1 MTIGIPVTRYQIN
14 RYGFFIKSALILT
27 ITVLLTGNIIS
38 AALRDRVE
46 VEREQY
52 ILKDGYPL
60 FKNGKYFINLIKR
73 YPYNPGVHLTLHT
86 IGKTE
91 TFWDITRKYKVSI
104 DTIIA
109 ANPFIKTLQA
119 ESGMEILVPL
129 TDGVLLPYDSSS
141 DVSRM
146 VEKTGH
152 RGVVRGER
160 LTGIFNLIPTDDI
173 RFVFLEKARPE
184 ILNDSIEKLYSFK
197 KVFQLPVQGYFTSL
211 FGDRVDPFHHGMD
224 FHDGI
229 DIVARYGT
237 PIKPSREGIVIYT
250 GWRDGYGKTVMIQ
263 HYDGYTTLYGH
274 CSTILAEV
282 GDWVTKKD
290 IIASIGSTGRST
302 GPHLHLLFMRHG
314 RTIDPLNLIW

>member
-1 MTIGIPVTRYQIN
+1 MLRGIPITRYQAN
-14 RYGFFIKSALILT
+14 RLSFVLKSTLILI
-27 ITVLLTGNIIS
+27 ITVFVAGNIIS
-38 AALRDRVE
+38 AAMRE
-46 VEREQY
+46 SIKVERSQY
-52 ILKDGYPL
+52 LLKDGFPL
-60 FKNGKYFINLIKR
+60 FTNGRDFINLVKR

-86 IGKTE
+86 IGKNE
-91 TFWDITRKYKVSI
+91 TFWDITRRYKVSI

-129 TDGVLLPYDSSS
+129 VDGVLLPYDNSS
-141 DVSRM
+141 DISRM

-152 RGVVRGER
+152 RGIVRGDQ
-160 LTGIFNLIPTDDI
+160 LNGIFEFISTDDI
-173 RFVFLEKARPE
+173 RFVFLENARPE
-184 ILNDSIEKLYSFK
+184 VLNDSIEKLYSYK
-197 KVFQLPVQGYFTSL
+197 KVFQLPVNGFFTSL

-237 PIKPSREGIVIYT
+237 PIKPAREGIVIYT
-250 GWRDGYGKTVMIQ
+250 GWRDGYGKTIMVQ

-274 CSTILAEV
+274 CSKLVAKV

-290 IIASIGSTGRST
+290 VIAAIGSTGRST

-314 RTIDPLNLIW
+314 ETIDPINLIW